1 MSPSRRLVLPL
12 LIVAA
17 AAVAVTAPAA
27 AATRISPMSS
37 STKYH
42 LVTEPAD
49 KYQQI
54 YSLINSAR
62 TTLDMTMYELT
73 DTTAEHDLAN
83 AAARG
88 VTVRVILDVNREK
101 SHNTT
106 AYNYLNANGVPTVWA
121 ATKYAATHQ
130 KTITID
136 DVESAIMS
144 GNLTSQYYA
153 TSRDFAVLDTNLI
166 DVHAIEKVFNA
177 DYTGATIT
185 PGDGDNLTWSPTDSQ
200 TSLLSVINSA
210 TSTLQVENE
219 EMADPAVTNAL
230 VAKAKAGV
238 GVKITMTANSSY
250 DSAFDQLKAA
260 GAQIH
265 LYPNNS
271 TALYIH
277 AKVILADSAL
287 STHTSYVGSINFSD
301 ASLNK
306 NRELGFITHDDT
318 ITSGL
323 ASALTSDFNGGTAY

>member
-1 MSPSRRLVLPL
+1 M
-12 LIVAA
+12 
-17 AAVAVTAPAA
+17 
-27 AATRISPMSS
+27 
-37 STKYH
+37 
-42 LVTEPAD
+42 TEPAD
-49 KYQQI
+49 KYAQI
-54 YSLINSAR
+54 YSLITSAQ

-73 DTTAEHDLAN
+73 DTTAEQDLVKD
-83 AAARG
+83 AARG

-101 SHNTT
+101 THNTA
-106 AYNYLNANGVPTVWA
+106 AYNYLNANGVKTVWA

-130 KTITID
+130 KTITVD
-136 DVESAIMS
+136 DTESAVMS

-153 TSRDFAVLDTNLI
+153 TSRDFAVLDTNLV

-200 TSLLSVINSA
+200 ATLLSVINSA
-210 TSTLQVENE
+210 TKTLQVENE
-219 EMADPAVTNAL
+219 EMADTAITNAL
-230 VAKAKAGV
+230 VARAKAGV
-238 GVKITMTANSSY
+238 AVQITMTANSSY
-250 DSAFDQLKAA
+250 DTAFDQLKAA

-287 STHTSYVGSINFSD
+287 SSHTSYVGSINFSD
-301 ASLNK
+301 YSLNK

-318 ITSGL
+318 LTAGL
-323 ASALTSDFNGGTAY
+323 ATALASDFAGGTAY

>member
-1 MSPSRRLVLPL
+1 MTPSRAFVLPL
-12 LIVAA
+12 LAVAA
-17 AAVAVTAPAA
+17 TIALCAGPAA
-27 AATRISPMSS
+27 ATITPNSS
-37 STKYH
+37 SPKYH

-49 KYQQI
+49 QYQQI
-54 YSLINSAR
+54 YSLINAAT

-73 DTTAEHDLAN
+73 DTTAEHDLVN

-101 SHNTT
+101 SHNT
-106 AYNYLNANGVPTVWA
+106 AAFNYLNANGVPTVWA

-136 DVESAIMS
+136 DDESAIMS
-144 GNLTSQYYA
+144 GNLTSQYYT
-153 TSRDFAVLDTNLI
+153 TSRDFAVLDTNLV

-200 TSLLSVINSA
+200 TTLLSVINSA
-210 TSTLQVENE
+210 TKTLQVENE
-219 EMADPAVTNAL
+219 EMADTAITNAL

-238 GVKITMTANSSY
+238 TVDVTMTANSSY

-265 LYPNNS
+265 LYPNDDKS
-271 TALYIH
+271 LYIH
-277 AKVILADSAL
+277 AKVILADAAL
-287 STHTSYVGSINFSD
+287 SPHTTYVGSINFSD
-301 ASLNK
+301 YSLNK

-318 ITSGL
+318 ITADL
-323 ASALTSDFNGGTAY
+323 ASTLTSDFNGASAY